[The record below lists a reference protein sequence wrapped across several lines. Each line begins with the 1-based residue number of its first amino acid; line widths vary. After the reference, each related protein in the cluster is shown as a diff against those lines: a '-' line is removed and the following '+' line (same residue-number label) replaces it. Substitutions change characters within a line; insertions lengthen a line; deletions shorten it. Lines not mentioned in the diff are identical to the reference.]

1 MDLKMPNL
9 PPLDLSY
16 TNSLVSSVQREVAA
30 MNERN
35 LELGN
40 EAYEYR
46 QRVLKAQEETASNT
60 AETNVRLEKVIENQN
75 DYIDLLKVTINR
87 QKEQLDV
94 LENIFSSSE
103 DGVMAEQEIVR
114 LIKEQIN
121 SDHPLWEYVTDK
133 GGDLAISNLP
143 IIWGAV
149 KAYLIMRGIN
159 LPF

>member
-1 MDLKMPNL
+1 MELKLPEM
-9 PPLDLSY
+9 PPLDFSY
-16 TNSLVSSVQREVAA
+16 TNNLVSSVQRELAA
-30 MNERN
+30 MNEDSLRIA
-35 LELGN
+35 N

-60 AETNVRLEKVIENQN
+60 AETNVRLQKVIENQN
-75 DYIDLLKVTINR
+75 DYIDLLKVTIDR
-87 QKEQLDV
+87 QKEQLDI

-103 DGVMAEQEIVR
+103 DGVMAEKEIVR

-121 SDHPLWEYVTDK
+121 SDHPIWDYVTDK

-143 IIWGAV
+143 VIWGAV
-149 KAYLIMRGIN
+149 KAYLIMRGID